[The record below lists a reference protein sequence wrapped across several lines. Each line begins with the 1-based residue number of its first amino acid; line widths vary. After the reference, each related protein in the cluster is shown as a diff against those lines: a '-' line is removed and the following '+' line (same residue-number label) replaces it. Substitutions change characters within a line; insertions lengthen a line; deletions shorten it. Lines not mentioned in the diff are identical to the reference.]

1 MVLFCINLDGSFVES
16 SGFVTWS
23 LPTKV
28 CGTIGYEVTFF
39 IFKSIYNLTQKKK
52 KSIYKL
58 RKLKVFWSF
67 RFGTS
72 FEKMGW
78 KYYVTY
84 SLEIPMS

>member
-39 IFKSIYNLTQKKK
+39 IFKSIYNLTKKK
-52 KSIYKL
+52 KKKAFISYVNL
-58 RKLKVFWSF
+58 RFFGLFVLVLPLKKWDGNTMLPIV
-67 RFGTS
+67 
-72 FEKMGW
+72 
-78 KYYVTY
+78 
-84 SLEIPMS
+84 